1 MCFDIINAVG
11 NCLKFVVSVVIF
23 LLIGGPVLIIVGSVF
38 LSQKDGRKEFKAAVN
53 NFNPTP
59 IQAWTGTINGYGA
72 TVKHVSLNVDN
83 APSVFTEATVPLGS
97 APASMLSFTVN
108 INTVKEFTRTVYRR
122 IIYIRFVECSM
133 SSCSSTSRSCYC
145 NTMVENFQANCNASG
160 GNFTPTSPSCGVNS
174 RCGTCAQYQYLSGL
188 YLVAT
193 EISPG
198 VYEEDFTLR
207 SAIYDFSGM
216 ANIYQVSEPSSVV
229 VRLYSDKDPFIA
241 LQRLTKGTGDFGVN
255 RRTAGI
261 IMIVVG
267 SVLLLLEIGVC
278 VALICYCVR
287 RKSKP
292 TNNSPGQPTTS
303 NQGITDS
310 PGYVAPN
317 DYGQPPAPLPQG
329 YGYGQPPAAAAPQG
343 YGYGQPPAPP
353 QQGYGYG
360 QPPVPPQQ
368 GYGYGQPPVP
378 PQQGYGYGQPPA
390 AAAPQGYGYGQPQV
404 PPQQG
409 YVYGQP
415 PASQPPAQ
423 YF

>member
-1 MCFDIINAVG
+1 MCFDIIHAVG
-11 NCLKFVVSVVIF
+11 DCLKAVVSCVCF
-23 LLIGGPVLIIVGSVF
+23 LLIGGPVLIIVGSLF
-38 LSQKDGRKEFKAAVN
+38 LSQSDGRKEFKAAVN

-59 IQAWTGTINGYGA
+59 IQAWTGTINEEPA
-72 TVKHVSLNVDN
+72 AVRRVSLNVDFVDG
-83 APSVFTEATVPLGS
+83 ATSVFTEATVPLGS

-108 INTVKEFTRTVYRR
+108 INTVQNFTRTASRK
-122 IIYIRFVECSM
+122 IIYTSFVECSM
-133 SSCSSTSRSCYC
+133 SSCSSSSGSCSC

-261 IMIVVG
+261 TMVVLG
-267 SVLLLLEIGVC
+267 CLLLLLEIGVC

-292 TNNSPGQPTTS
+292 TNNRLGLPTTS

-310 PGYVAPN
+310 PGYTGPTG
-317 DYGQPPAPLPQG
+317 YGQPPVPPSQG
-329 YGYGQPPAAAAPQG
+329 YGYGQPPQ
-343 YGYGQPPAPP
+343 QP
-353 QQGYGYG
+353 QGYGYG

-378 PQQGYGYGQPPA
+378 PQQGYGYGQPPVPP
-390 AAAPQGYGYGQPQV
+390 PQGYGYGQP
-404 PPQQG
+404 PQQPQGYGYGQAPVQG
-409 YVYGQP
+409 YVPGRTQSPAAPYGF
-415 PASQPPAQ
+415 SEKK
-423 YF
+423 